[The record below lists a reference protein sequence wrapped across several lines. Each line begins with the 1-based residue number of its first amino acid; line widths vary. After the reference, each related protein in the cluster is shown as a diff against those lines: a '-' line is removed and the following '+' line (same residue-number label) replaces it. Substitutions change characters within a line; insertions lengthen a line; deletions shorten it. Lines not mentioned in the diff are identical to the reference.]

1 MVFGEMLLIK
11 FYIPFMNSCIGTLIV
26 RRSNYLG
33 QGQILLDMRIPWTNK
48 NKLKAPQTRTIKT
61 VLRTIHEFLPDLT

>member
-1 MVFGEMLLIK
+1 MVFGEMLLSIS
-11 FYIPFMNSCIGTLIV
+11 YIPFMNTCLGTLIV

-33 QGQILLDMRIPWTNK
+33 QGKILLGIPWTNK
-48 NKLKAPQTRTIKT
+48 NKFKAPQTTTIKT